1 MDAGASEGVALTPA
15 TASFQLQTT
24 NGGSD
29 AVAAL
34 SVGGSV
40 LYVQRGAGAI
50 REFAY
55 NYSADKYLGQDLN
68 ILARHMLRDVDVV
81 AWSWQQEPYAV
92 LWSVLSDGTLAG
104 LTYMKE
110 QEIVG
115 WHRHT
120 TAGSF
125 VDVAGIPGTPDD
137 QVWFLVRR
145 GGQVLNKVRYGAMCN
160 ADGGT
165 IDGLEVSA
173 GGSLTLGQA
182 ATSVHVGLPYVSRV
196 VPNLPE
202 LQTQQGWSLMHDRK
216 ILAVRARVYRSMSF
230 LAGVGDSLAPII
242 DRDIT
247 GGLFATTPFFSEGTD
262 LDLDTCA
269 GWSAASPLVF
279 QVQSATP
286 LTILALVTTLE
297 ISPYTGGGTF

>member
-1 MDAGASEGVALTPA
+1 M
-15 TASFQLQTT
+15 
-24 NGGSD
+24 
-29 AVAAL
+29 
-34 SVGGSV
+34 

-120 TAGSF
+120 TAGDF

-145 GGQVLNKVRYGAMCN
+145 GGQVFVERLEPFFDSDDLAEAYYLDSALDYQGEAAARFDGLVHLAGQAVQVF

-173 GGSLTLGQA
+173 DGSLTLGQA

-247 GGLFATTPFFSEGTD
+247 GGLFAATPFFSEGTD

>member
-1 MDAGASEGVALTPA
+1 M
-15 TASFQLQTT
+15 
-24 NGGSD
+24 
-29 AVAAL
+29 
-34 SVGGSV
+34 
-40 LYVQRGAGAI
+40 
-50 REFAY
+50 
-55 NYSADKYLGQDLN
+55 
-68 ILARHMLRDVDVV
+68 
-81 AWSWQQEPYAV
+81 
-92 LWSVLSDGTLAG
+92 
-104 LTYMKE
+104 
-110 QEIVG
+110 
-115 WHRHT
+115 
-120 TAGSF
+120 
-125 VDVAGIPGTPDD
+125 
-137 QVWFLVRR
+137 
-145 GGQVLNKVRYGAMCN
+145 
-160 ADGGT
+160 
-165 IDGLEVSA
+165 
-173 GGSLTLGQA
+173 TLGQA